1 MKTIAALSIALL
13 LMAAALL
20 AQDQNSPEQ
29 VYRVG
34 GTGGATAP
42 KCSPVMPNYTDDAR
56 QAHIQGEVGMDI
68 IVHADGSVTVSKVTQ
83 PLGYGLDEEAEKA
96 MTKTKCTPG
105 QVDGRAVSVFAQV
118 KISFRLLV

>member
-1 MKTIAALSIALL
+1 
-13 LMAAALL
+13 
-20 AQDQNSPEQ
+20 
-29 VYRVG
+29 
-34 GTGGATAP
+34 
-42 KCSPVMPNYTDDAR
+42 
-56 QAHIQGEVGMDI
+56 
-68 IVHADGSVTVSKVTQ
+68 VTVSKVTQ